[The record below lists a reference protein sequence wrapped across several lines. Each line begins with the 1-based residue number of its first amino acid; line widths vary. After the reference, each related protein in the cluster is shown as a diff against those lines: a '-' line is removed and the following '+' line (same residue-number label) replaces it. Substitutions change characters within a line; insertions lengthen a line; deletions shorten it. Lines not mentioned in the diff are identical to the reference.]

1 MLKPKHHL
9 FQVCTLF
16 SPNTMT
22 SLTSLSIS
30 ITVGFI
36 TKQLRGLLQNSC
48 SAKSPKTPSGK
59 HMWRNS
65 ILVKMQAL
73 DLRLFSIRNPSQGFF
88 VGILSDFWGQIF
100 LQYHHTKSVI
110 NKNHVKEL
118 LLYTVAISLN
128 STCTPC

>member
-22 SLTSLSIS
+22 SLTFLSIS

-48 SAKSPKTPSGK
+48 SAKSAKTPGGK
-59 HMWRNS
+59 HMWRNF

-73 DLRLFSIRNPSQGFF
+73 DLRLFSIRNPSQVFLWEF
-88 VGILSDFWGQIF
+88 CLIFEARFF

-118 LLYTVAISLN
+118 LLYTVGISLD